1 MAEEKAA
8 AKAAAKADDG
18 PAKAEE
24 AADGAKG
31 AKGPL
36 IPPIMIRF
44 SILGGILVVMA
55 VGAIFLVTDV
65 IAPRLKRLGEP
76 VAPAAEEAHAAPP
89 EAHHAATELVTI
101 SDLVVNP
108 AGSGGRRYL
117 KVAAAIEVTVPE
129 TKGKKKAKEAGG
141 AHGAAG
147 AGAAAGGLQDARLRD
162 LLIREL
168 SARTLEELTDPASKE
183 EARLSIMAGLEE
195 ILGSGRVA
203 AVYFTE
209 YVIQ

>member
-1 MAEEKAA
+1 M
-8 AKAAAKADDG
+8 G
-18 PAKAEE
+18 
-24 AADGAKG
+24 ADGAKG

-65 IAPRLKRLGEP
+65 IAPRLKKLGEP
-76 VAPAAEEAHAAPP
+76 VAPATEEAHAAPP

-129 TKGKKKAKEAGG
+129 TKGKKKAKAEGEG
-141 AHGAAG
+141 THGA
-147 AGAAAGGLQDARLRD
+147 AAAGGLQDARLRD

-168 SARTLEELTDPASKE
+168 SARTREELTDPVSKE

-209 YVIQ
+209 YVVQ